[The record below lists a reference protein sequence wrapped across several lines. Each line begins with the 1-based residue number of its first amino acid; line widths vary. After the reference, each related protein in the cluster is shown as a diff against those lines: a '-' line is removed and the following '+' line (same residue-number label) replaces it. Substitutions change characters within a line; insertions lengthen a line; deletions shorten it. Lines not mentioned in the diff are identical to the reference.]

1 MRIAMVSEHASPLA
15 TVGSVDAGGQNVHV
29 AALSKALAADGHQ
42 VTVYT
47 RRDSAELPRR
57 VGFGPGVEVV
67 HIDAGPPTRIPKD
80 DLLPHMPQL
89 AEGIAA
95 DWETR
100 GAPEVVHSHF
110 WMSGLAALGA
120 VESLPQ
126 ERIPVVH
133 TFHAL
138 GSVKRRFQGA
148 ADTSPTARR
157 WLEPHVGSRAA
168 AIVATSTDE
177 VLELGRMDIA
187 TGKVRVVPCG
197 VDPSAFSASGPSVP
211 KDVRHR
217 ILSVGRLVPRKGVDI
232 AIDALARLVKAG
244 EDAELVVL
252 GSSGG
257 SAEADPEIARLAESA
272 RASGVEER
280 VRFMGQVDQAELPRW
295 YRSADVVVCTPWYEP
310 FGIVPLEAMGCGVP
324 VVAAAVGGL
333 RDTVVDEGTGLL
345 VPPFDADATAAAI
358 SRLFDDDELR
368 SELGRAGR
376 ERVSTKYTWQQ
387 VAHETA
393 EVYGRLAGTTPVRH
407 ETTPAPHTATHAPHA
422 TTRAPH
428 EAPALGGVYR

>member
-15 TVGSVDAGGQNVHV
+15 SVGSVDAGGQNVHV
-29 AALSKALAADGHQ
+29 AALSRALAAQGHE

-47 RRDSAELPRR
+47 RRDSSQLAHR
-57 VGFGPGVEVV
+57 VALAPGVYVV
-67 HIDAGPPTRIPKD
+67 HVDAGPATRIPKD
-80 DLLPHMPQL
+80 DLLPYMPQL

-100 GAPEVVHSHF
+100 GAPDVVHSHF

-120 VESLPQ
+120 VESIPTS
-126 ERIPVVH
+126 RIPVVH

-187 TGKVRVVPCG
+187 SGKVHVIPCG
-197 VDPSAFSASGPSVP
+197 VDPKAFSAKGPKAP
-211 KDVRHR
+211 KAARLR

-232 AIDALARLVKAG
+232 VIDALARLVKNG
-244 EDAELVVL
+244 VDAELVVL

-257 SAEADPEIARLAESA
+257 ASEADPEVARLADSA
-272 RASGVEER
+272 KASGVADR
-280 VRFMGQVDQAELPRW
+280 VRFMGQVDQTELPRW

-310 FGIVPLEAMGCGVP
+310 FGIVPLEAMACGVP

-345 VPPFDADATAAAI
+345 VPPFDADATASAI
-358 SRLFDDDELR
+358 ERLLTDPETR
-368 SELGRAGR
+368 TEYGRAGR
-376 ERVSTKYTWQQ
+376 ERVRTRYTWER
-387 VAHETA
+387 VAADTA
-393 EVYGRLAGTTPVRH
+393 DLYAHLAAPSPARTFATGGTASVGATPKV
-407 ETTPAPHTATHAPHA
+407 AAGAA
-422 TTRAPH
+422 
-428 EAPALGGVYR
+428 GGGYR

>member
-1 MRIAMVSEHASPLA
+1 MSAQHKRPLYAFVIVALIGA
-15 TVGSVDAGGQNVHV
+15 TVLANAARSDA
-29 AALSKALAADGHQ
+29 L
-42 VTVYT
+42 
-47 RRDSAELPRR
+47 R
-57 VGFGPGVEVV
+57 GFLHE
-67 HIDAGPPTRIPKD
+67 
-80 DLLPHMPQL
+80 
-89 AEGIAA
+89 
-95 DWETR
+95 
-100 GAPEVVHSHF
+100 
-110 WMSGLAALGA
+110 
-120 VESLPQ
+120 
-126 ERIPVVH
+126 
-133 TFHAL
+133 
-138 GSVKRRFQGA
+138 
-148 ADTSPTARR
+148 
-157 WLEPHVGSRAA
+157 RAA

-272 RASGVEER
+272 RASGVADR

-295 YRSADVVVCTPWYEP
+295 YRSADAVVCTPWYEP

-358 SRLFDDDELR
+358 SRLFDDEELR

-376 ERVSTKYTWQQ
+376 ERVRTKYTWRQ
-387 VAHETA
+387 VARETA
-393 EVYGRLAGTTPVRH
+393 EVYERLAATTPVRH
-407 ETTPAPHTATHAPHA
+407 ETTPAPHATTHAPHA
-422 TTRAPH
+422 TTPAPHATTHAPH
-428 EAPALGGVYR
+428 EAAPALGGVYR

>member
-15 TVGSVDAGGQNVHV
+15 SVGSVDAGGQNVHV
-29 AALSKALAADGHQ
+29 AALSRALAAEGHS

-47 RRDSAELPRR
+47 RRDSAQLPHRVELSPD
-57 VGFGPGVEVV
+57 VEVV
-67 HIDAGPPTRIPKD
+67 HVDAGPATRIPKD
-80 DLLPHMPQL
+80 ELLPHMPQL

-120 VESLPQ
+120 VESLPTS
-126 ERIPVVH
+126 RIPVVH

-157 WLEPHVGSRAA
+157 WLEPHVGSRAS
-168 AIVATSTDE
+168 AIVATATEE

-187 TGKVRVVPCG
+187 TGKVRVIPCG
-197 VDPSAFSASGPSVP
+197 VDTSAFTAKGARAP
-211 KDVRHR
+211 KDARHR

-232 AIDALARLVKAG
+232 AIDALARVVKG
-244 EDAELVVL
+244 GVDAELVVL

-257 SAEADPEIARLAESA
+257 TSEEDPEIARLAESA
-272 RASGVEER
+272 RASGVADR
-280 VRFMGQVDQAELPRW
+280 VRFMGQVEQAELPRW

-310 FGIVPLEAMGCGVP
+310 FGIVPLEAMACGVP

-333 RDTVVDEGTGLL
+333 RDTVVDEETGLL

-358 SRLFDDDELR
+358 ERLLNDSSTR
-368 SELGRAGR
+368 SAYSRAGR
-376 ERVSTKYTWQQ
+376 ERVRTKYTWQR
-387 VAHETA
+387 VARDTA
-393 EVYGRLAGTTPVRH
+393 DVYARVV
-407 ETTPAPHTATHAPHA
+407 A
-422 TTRAPH
+422 TTRRQSPSATLSPAGLQKTG
-428 EAPALGGVYR
+428 APALGGVYR

>member
-1 MRIAMVSEHASPLA
+1 MVSEHASPLA
-15 TVGSVDAGGQNVHV
+15 SVGSVDAGGQNVHV
-29 AALSKALAADGHQ
+29 AALSRALAGQGHS

-47 RRDSAELPRR
+47 RRDSASLPRR
-57 VGFGPGVEVV
+57 VELCAGVEVV
-67 HIDAGPPTRIPKD
+67 HVDAGPAARIPKD

-100 GAPEVVHSHF
+100 GAPDVVHSHF

-120 VESLPQ
+120 VEALP
-126 ERIPVVH
+126 ESGIPVVH

-157 WLEPHVGSRAA
+157 WLEPHVGGRAA
-168 AIVATSTDE
+168 AIIATSTDE
-177 VLELGRMDIA
+177 VLELGRMDVP
-187 TGKVRVVPCG
+187 TGKVHVIPCG
-197 VDPSAFSASGPSVP
+197 VDPSAFGRKGPHES
-211 KDVRHR
+211 KDARHR
-217 ILSVGRLVPRKGVDI
+217 ILSVGRLVPRKGIDI
-232 AIDALARLVKAG
+232 VIDALAVLVG
-244 EDAELVVL
+244 RGVDAELVVL

-257 SAEADPEIARLAESA
+257 DAGADPEIARLTKSA
-272 RASGVEER
+272 KASGVADR
-280 VRFMGQVDQAELPRW
+280 VRFTGQVDQAELPRW

-333 RDTVVDEGTGLL
+333 RDTVVDGGTGIL

-358 SRLFDDDELR
+358 GGLLDDPER
-368 SELGRAGR
+368 RKGYGRAGR
-376 ERVSTKYTWQQ
+376 ERVRTMYTWDH
-387 VAHETA
+387 VARETA
-393 EVYGRLAGTTPVRH
+393 TVYERLA
-407 ETTPAPHTATHAPHA
+407 A
-422 TTRAPH
+422 TTHSHPH
-428 EAPALGGVYR
+428 LSRRSAVHAAASMEAAALGGAAR